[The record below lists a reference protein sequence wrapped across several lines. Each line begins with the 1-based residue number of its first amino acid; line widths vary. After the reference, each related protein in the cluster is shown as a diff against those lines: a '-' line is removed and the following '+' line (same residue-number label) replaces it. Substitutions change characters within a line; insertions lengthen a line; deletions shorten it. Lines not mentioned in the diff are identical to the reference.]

1 MDTTAYFTPFAV
13 SRVYREKRK
22 AKDERGHEDTVNHI
36 SISAMKLPSA
46 EAIHLSNGITCTRDN
61 GTKDGTI
68 ETYPNGAP
76 NGLKKQR

>member
-1 MDTTAYFTPFAV
+1 MREDT
-13 SRVYREKRK
+13 RN
-22 AKDERGHEDTVNHI
+22 EDTVNHI

-68 ETYPNGAP
+68 ETYPTGRP
-76 NGLKKQR
+76 TD